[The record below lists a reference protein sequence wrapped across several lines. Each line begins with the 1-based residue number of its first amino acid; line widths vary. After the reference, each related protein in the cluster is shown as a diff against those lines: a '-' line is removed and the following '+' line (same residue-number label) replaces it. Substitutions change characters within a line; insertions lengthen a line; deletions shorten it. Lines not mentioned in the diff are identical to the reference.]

1 VILVTGGGGLIGG
14 ALVARLKS
22 EGFEVWAPD
31 RGSGNS
37 GGLDLEDVSSA
48 VFPRR
53 LQTAFLCAWS
63 GGVSEAALDPESM
76 RRVNV
81 EGNRELIE
89 RLKQRGTKVV
99 FLSTSLVFSGAETSS
114 SAPLSPCCVYGAQKA
129 AVEAGLDSRHDVIV
143 RITKVG
149 ETLLPRLAGWAK
161 MLRSGGRVAAASH
174 LRVAPVMLEE
184 TVEGLVGLV
193 VGSGIALEPEAVED
207 GNPPLSKKVLDDIAR
222 LWKNW
227 CASASV
233 DGTDIYAMQS
243 LAIREQTEIG
253 IGPRQRFK
261 AIVAKSGRC
270 LANPH
275 HLVARH
281 R

>member
-1 VILVTGGGGLIGG
+1 MRTEGRSGVILVTGAGGLIGG
-14 ALVARLKS
+14 ELAGRLKS

-31 RGSGNS
+31 RGNGNS

-48 VFPRR
+48 DFPRR

-63 GGVSEAALDPESM
+63 GGVREAALDPESM

-161 MLRSGGRVAAASH
+161 TLRSGGRVAAASH
-174 LRVAPVMLEE
+174 LRVAPVMLQE
-184 TVEGLVGLV
+184 TVEGLVGLARNFQPGVYQMSAQQDHSYLDLAEALSAQAGGAV
-193 VGSGIALEPEAVED
+193 VDDTEA
-207 GNPPLSKKVLDDIAR
+207 
-222 LWKNW
+222 
-227 CASASV
+227 
-233 DGTDIYAMQS
+233 GTGVFD
-243 LAIREQTEIG
+243 
-253 IGPRQRFK
+253 PWP
-261 AIVAKSGRC
+261 VSGRLEIEVPGC
-270 LANPH
+270 PEGWPRGVDH
-275 HLVARH
+275 TQRLVQSALS
-281 R
+281 